1 MNINFKKIR
10 MVFGKMAKH
19 TKHLTVTMKRKY
31 LPLIIKRD
39 GENCSYCGKKLD
51 HRTHIY
57 EHLNNNRSYNELENI
72 VLACHSCNNK
82 KPYDSEMQKL
92 ALEKLKV
99 NEMSNFMRERNLEDE
114 INSHEAST
122 EIEINVSNFEITEQY
137 ISDIVN
143 CDGCVG
149 YSDALNSCVAL
160 CKEKTGHG
168 SQQSVRNY
176 LAALTSTLGCFT
188 VLEINLKMLIIILK
202 FSIHCNIFLSTND
215 HHQTKNLNI

>member
-39 GENCSYCGKKLD
+39 GEDCSYCGKKLD
-51 HRTHIY
+51 HKTHIF
-57 EHLNNNRSYNELENI
+57 EHLNDNRSYNKLENI
-72 VLACHSCNNK
+72 VLACQSCNNK

-92 ALEKLKV
+92 ALEKLMV

-122 EIEINVSNFEITEQY
+122 EIEINVSNFDITEQY
-137 ISDIVN
+137 ISDVVN
-143 CDGCVG
+143 CDGYIG

-160 CKEKTGHG
+160 CKEKIGHG

-176 LAALTSTLGCFT
+176 LAALTSTLGCF
-188 VLEINLKMLIIILK
+188 EITRDENKKKIILRR
-202 FSIHCNIFLSTND
+202 D
-215 HHQTKNLNI
+215 GR

>member
-1 MNINFKKIR
+1 MIKKILQLISKT
-10 MVFGKMAKH
+10 V
-19 TKHLTVTMKRKY
+19 KHLSISLKQKY

-39 GENCSYCGKKLD
+39 GENCLYCGKKLN

-57 EHLNNNRSYNELENI
+57 EHLNDNRDDNRIENT
-72 VLACHSCNNK
+72 VLACQSCNNK

-99 NEMSNFMRERNLEDE
+99 NEKSNFMRERNLEDE

-122 EIEINVSNFEITEQY
+122 EIEINVSNFDITEQY
-137 ISDIVN
+137 ISDVVN
-143 CDGCVG
+143 CDGYIG

-176 LAALTSTLGCFT
+176 IAALTSTLGCF
-188 VLEINLKMLIIILK
+188 EITRDENRKKIILRREGR
-202 FSIHCNIFLSTND
+202 
-215 HHQTKNLNI
+215 

>member
-1 MNINFKKIR
+1 MINILRLISKT
-10 MVFGKMAKH
+10 V
-19 TKHLTVTMKRKY
+19 KHLSISLKQKY

-39 GENCSYCGKKLD
+39 GENCSYCGKKLN

-82 KPYDSEMQKL
+82 KPHDSEMQKL
-92 ALEKLKV
+92 ALKKLEENEK
-99 NEMSNFMRERNLEDE
+99 SNFMRERSLEDE

-122 EIEINVSNFEITEQY
+122 EIEINVSNFDITEQY
-137 ISDIVN
+137 ISDVVN
-143 CDGCVG
+143 CDGYIS

-176 LAALTSTLGCFT
+176 LAALTSTLGCF
-188 VLEINLKMLIIILK
+188 EITRDENSKKIIVK
-202 FSIHCNIFLSTND
+202 REGR
-215 HHQTKNLNI
+215 